1 MRPSSPAPG
10 TRNARRCARRS
21 TSGCARPTP
30 STRSSISTGRCATPT
45 IRPACCRSTIAATT
59 STRATWATARWET
72 RSICRCSTD
81 PAPSCACRISP
92 IGVYVNWGAD
102 QPQQEAGG
110 WLDTPVTISLSP
122 RRTGCRAGSVPVEA
136 FAINER
142 RVGMRHVKWAVVMLG
157 FAAVA
162 LGVGAVQ
169 GQQLSGEYKIGVL
182 EPLTGNLAA
191 EGKRHLEGFEIMRDL
206 INERFGGVM
215 GKKLVFVTGDAV
227 DPTAA
232 ASEATRLV
240 TREGVKIVTGTF
252 SSTLCG
258 AASEAA
264 ARQNVIYWETSCVDP
279 RLTRR
284 GLKNVFRTEIDGT
297 GFGWYNVEFI
307 AKHLAHRLGKKPN
320 ELRIAY
326 LSEDSSYGQSVTE
339 TARQR
344 AKQEFGMQE
353 VAAEY
358 YTFTTNDLTPV
369 ILKLKNANPDILHHI
384 ARDQDA
390 ILFWRQAREQN
401 FLVKAVVHA
410 GATGYA
416 ATGFGKAFGNDANGP
431 FALLEPGPGLIIEKM
446 RPEGQRIER
455 AFREAVKAK
464 TGSDVL
470 AGAHQ
475 LAGGGLWIL
484 KLALDAAK
492 TDDLDKFRAAV
503 LAMDLPVGSAVN
515 GWGVKFDET
524 GQNSNA
530 RVQHYMLQWQNGSLV
545 TVWPEEFTT
554 NRAKWI
560 PLGAWDQ
567 RK

>member
-1 MRPSSPAPG
+1 MR
-10 TRNARRCARRS
+10 NV
-21 TSGCARPTP
+21 
-30 STRSSISTGRCATPT
+30 
-45 IRPACCRSTIAATT
+45 
-59 STRATWATARWET
+59 TWVV
-72 RSICRCSTD
+72 I
-81 PAPSCACRISP
+81 
-92 IGVYVNWGAD
+92 
-102 QPQQEAGG
+102 
-110 WLDTPVTISLSP
+110 
-122 RRTGCRAGSVPVEA
+122 
-136 FAINER
+136 
-142 RVGMRHVKWAVVMLG
+142 VGL
-157 FAAVA
+157 VA
-162 LGVGAVQ
+162 LTLGVSVVQ
-169 GQQLSGEYKIGVL
+169 GQQPLSGEYKIGVL

-191 EGKRHLEGFEIMRDL
+191 EGKRHLEGYEILRDL
-206 INERFGGVM
+206 INDRFGGVM

-232 ASEATRLV
+232 ASEATRLA
-240 TREGVKIVTGTF
+240 TREGVKIITGTF

-264 ARQNVIYWETSCVDP
+264 SRQNVIYWETSCVDP

-307 AKHLAHRLGKKPN
+307 AKHLAHRLGKKTS
-320 ELRIAY
+320 ELRIAF

-339 TARQR
+339 MARQR

-353 VAAEY
+353 VSAEY
-358 YTFTTNDLTPV
+358 YTFTTNDLTPT

-384 ARDQDA
+384 ARNQDA

-401 FLVKAVVHA
+401 LQVKAVVHA
-410 GATGYA
+410 GATGY
-416 ATGFGKAFGNDANGP
+416 GSPDFGKAFGNDANGP
-431 FALLEPGPGLIIEKM
+431 FALLEPGPGLIIEKL
-446 RPEGQRIER
+446 RPEGMRIER

-464 TGSDVL
+464 TGLESP
-470 AGAHQ
+470 AGGHQ
-475 LAGGGLWIL
+475 LAAGGLWLL

-503 LAMDLPVGSAVN
+503 LAMDLPVGSGIN

-524 GQNSNA
+524 GQNTNA
-530 RVQHYMLQWQNGSLV
+530 RVQHYMLQWQDGRLV

-560 PLGAWDQ
+560 PLGPWDQ